1 MFIVL
6 WKGDVFSM
14 SELVKMLRELNP
26 TAEIKPQ
33 YRVGAFPAIKV
44 NFPPEQLILPEG
56 CVLRGPDVG
65 DRYLSWGGKE
75 YVVTDEER
83 HVTK

>member
-1 MFIVL
+1 
-6 WKGDVFSM
+6 M

-33 YRVGAFPAIKV
+33 HRAGSFPAIKV
-44 NFPPEQLILPEG
+44 SFPPEQLILPEG

-65 DRYLSWGGKE
+65 DRYLSWEGKE

-83 HVTK
+83 HK

>member
-1 MFIVL
+1 
-6 WKGDVFSM
+6 M

-26 TAEIKPQ
+26 TAEIKLQ
-33 YRVGAFPAIKV
+33 YRAGAFPVIKV

-65 DRYLSWGGKE
+65 DRYLVWEGKE
-75 YVVTDEER
+75 YVATDEER
-83 HVTK
+83 HVAK